1 MIRANIRL
9 ILPIGQQKG
18 VTEILGRYAERTRF
32 LAGCLSCRLYHDLL
46 DPKAI
51 MLEEVWDDES
61 ALNRHLGSDSFR
73 DILLVIEMAS
83 AAPDFGGAGGFIHP
97 VFGIFRPRADRTGQG
112 RRLRGLTGEGRRTT
126 RGECP

>member
-1 MIRANIRL
+1 MVRANIR
-9 ILPIGQQKG
+9 IFLPIGQQKG
-18 VTEILGRYAERTRF
+18 VMEILGRYTERTRF
-32 LAGCLSCRLYHDLL
+32 LAGCLSCRLYHDVL

-83 AAPDFGGAGGFIHP
+83 AAPEVSFIQFSEFSGLERIERVRGDGSGA
-97 VFGIFRPRADRTGQG
+97 
-112 RRLRGLTGEGRRTT
+112 
-126 RGECP
+126 

>member
-9 ILPIGQQKG
+9 ILPFGQQKG
-18 VTEILGRYAERTRF
+18 IMEIFGRYAERTRF
-32 LAGCLSCRLYHDLL
+32 LAGCLSCRLYHDVL

-51 MLEEVWDDES
+51 MLEEVWDDEI

-83 AAPDFGGAGGFIHP
+83 AAPEVFFIHFSEFSGLERIEQ
-97 VFGIFRPRADRTGQG
+97 V
-112 RRLRGLTGEGRRTT
+112 RGDGSGA
-126 RGECP
+126 

>member
-1 MIRANIRL
+1 MASPMKTSFLPGTSKRMIRANIRL

-18 VTEILGRYAERTRF
+18 VMEILGRYAERTRF
-32 LAGCLSCRLYHDLL
+32 LAGCLICRLYHDVL

-83 AAPDFGGAGGFIHP
+83 VAPEVSFIQ
-97 VFGIFRPRADRTGQG
+97 FSEFS
-112 RRLRGLTGEGRRTT
+112 GLERIEQVRGEGS
-126 RGECP
+126 GA

>member
-1 MIRANIRL
+1 MASPRETSFLPGTSKRMIRANIRL
-9 ILPIGQQKG
+9 LLPIRQQKG
-18 VTEILGRYAERTRF
+18 VMEILGRYAERTRF
-32 LAGCLSCRLYHDLL
+32 LAGCLSCPLYHDVL

-83 AAPDFGGAGGFIHP
+83 AAPEVSFIQFSESFGLERIEQ
-97 VFGIFRPRADRTGQG
+97 VR
-112 RRLRGLTGEGRRTT
+112 GEGS
-126 RGECP
+126 GA

>member
-1 MIRANIRL
+1 MAPQIKTSHQPGTKSHMIRANIRL

-18 VTEILGRYAERTRF
+18 VMEILGRYAERTRF
-32 LAGCLSCRLYHDLL
+32 LAGCLSCRLYHDVL

-51 MLEEVWDDES
+51 MLEEAWDDES

-83 AAPDFGGAGGFIHP
+83 AAPEVSFIQFSEFSGLERIEQ
-97 VFGIFRPRADRTGQG
+97 V
-112 RRLRGLTGEGRRTT
+112 RGDGSTA
-126 RGECP
+126 

>member
-1 MIRANIRL
+1 MPSPIKKSILPEALKSMVRASIRI

-32 LAGCLSCRLYHDLL
+32 LAGCLSCRLYHDVL

-83 AAPDFGGAGGFIHP
+83 AAPEVSFIQFSEFSGLERIER
-97 VFGIFRPRADRTGQG
+97 V
-112 RRLRGLTGEGRRTT
+112 RGDGSVA
-126 RGECP
+126 